1 MNKSVFLGF
10 LLCLLFLVG
19 APIAMAQTKSKTK
32 KDSLKNP
39 FLTDYKKNL
48 KTLNFSLSNKNSKL
62 PKIVMPQ
69 NKNPNIKLNDKNL
82 YDFFNNKPKHIFS
95 INKDKSLDKDI
106 LEIKYF
112 NGKKITNRQAK
123 VKSTYSL
130 GTFYT
135 KTKSVR
141 IEVRD
146 FGLEDGDR
154 IKIYLNGEVVQE
166 SVTLKNRFYFI
177 NIHLKEGFNTI
188 SIKALNQGYAGPNTA
203 ALEIYDGNGAL
214 MTAHTWNISTGQVVS
229 TGVVRTEK

>member
-1 MNKSVFLGF
+1 MNKNVVLGF
-10 LLCLLFLVG
+10 LFCLLFLIG
-19 APIAMAQTKSKTK
+19 TPIIMAQTKPKTK
-32 KDSLKNP
+32 KDTLKNP
-39 FLTDYKKNL
+39 FLTDYKNNL
-48 KTLNFSLSNKNSKL
+48 KTLNFSLSDKIAKL

-69 NKNPNIKLNDKNL
+69 NNNFDFKPNDKNF
-82 YDFFNNKPKHIFS
+82 YDFFNPKSKPIFNVS
-95 INKDKSLDKDI
+95 TANTLEKDV

-112 NGKKITNRQAK
+112 NGKKITNRQTK
-123 VKSTYSL
+123 IKSTYSL

-135 KTKSVR
+135 KTKLVR

-177 NIHLKEGFNTI
+177 NINLKEGFNTI

-203 ALEIYDGNGAL
+203 ALEIYDGKGIL
-214 MTAHTWNISTGQVVS
+214 MIAHTWNISTGQVVS

>member
-1 MNKSVFLGF
+1 MGKSVFLGF
-10 LLCLLFLVG
+10 ILCLLFLVDS
-19 APIAMAQTKSKTK
+19 PIVMAQTKSKTK
-32 KDSLKNP
+32 KDTLKNP

-48 KTLNFSLSNKNSKL
+48 KTLNFNLSDKISKL
-62 PKIVMPQ
+62 PKVVMPQ
-69 NKNPNIKLNDKNL
+69 KNKRNLKLNDKNL
-82 YDFFNNKPKHIFS
+82 YDFFNPKPKRVFS
-95 INKDKSLDKDI
+95 VTTNSPLEKDV

-135 KTKSVR
+135 KTKLVR

-177 NIHLKEGFNTI
+177 NINLKEGFNTI

-203 ALEIYDGNGAL
+203 ALEIYDGKGIL

-229 TGVVRTEK
+229 TGVVRTEN

>member
-1 MNKSVFLGF
+1 MSKNVVLGF
-10 LLCLLFLVG
+10 LFCLLFLVG
-19 APIAMAQTKSKTK
+19 TPIAMAQTKSKTK
-32 KDSLKNP
+32 KDTLKNP
-39 FLTDYKKNL
+39 FLTDYKNNL
-48 KTLNFSLSNKNSKL
+48 KTLNFSISDKIAKL
-62 PKIVMPQ
+62 PKVVMP
-69 NKNPNIKLNDKNL
+69 KNNNFNFRPSDKN
-82 YDFFNNKPKHIFS
+82 YYNFFNPKPKRSFNQPKIKE
-95 INKDKSLDKDI
+95 NDI
-106 LEIKYF
+106 LKIKYF
-112 NGKKITNRQAK
+112 NGKKITNREPK

-135 KTKSVR
+135 PTNLVR

-177 NIHLKEGFNTI
+177 NIYLKKGFNTI

-203 ALEIYDGNGAL
+203 ELEIYDGKGTL